1 MNGESRTRA
10 RSHAAVQVGA
20 RAASQWRR
28 KADPNRTG
36 RWGREAM
43 NCPSMCQVCS
53 CPSTAAKFPVRPLHP
68 KPHPKCDRVQASCGS
83 PTMVGKRHPDAIG
96 RPDDLQ
102 RPPKEFQVVLHKAYS
117 SSPVW
122 RLRVRGGYTVRG
134 PRQGSSSPSRE
145 RRPKGRCPLRSHKE
159 CSWGKVSSHFQLDP
173 SATCLSYQCKGQSS
187 AWSPH

>member
-1 MNGESRTRA
+1 MEEKGRSQSNGWMGSRGKP
-10 RSHAAVQVGA
+10 SG
-20 RAASQWRR
+20 
-28 KADPNRTG
+28 
-36 RWGREAM
+36 M

-53 CPSTAAKFPVRPLHP
+53 CPSTAAKFPVRPPHP
-68 KPHPKCDRVQASCGS
+68 KPHPKCDRAQASCGS

-102 RPPKEFQVVLHKAYS
+102 RPPKEFHVVLHKAYS

-134 PRQGSSSPSRE
+134 PRLGSSSPSRE
-145 RRPKGRCPLRSHKE
+145 RRPKGRYPLRSHKE